1 MRSLPRSPER
11 MSTRPGPPASV
22 SLPSPPHTMSLPS
35 PPSIVSSPWS
45 PTITSAPGVPVST
58 SLPGVPVIVGRSCR
72 QVTVCCPTAPATVA
86 SSPAARRTVTSVDE
100 PRAIAYA
107 IPPLTGLQTCP
118 RDQTAVGAVAP
129 RVHRQRRRARR
140 LFLLRRARRPRRG
153 GAGCGAGRRRLRPP
167 EQVPLLVGPPA
178 RRAAA
183 PHGRLQRAR
192 RCRGDRDP
200 PARLARDRRVGRDLR
215 A

>member
-35 PPSIVSSPWS
+35 PPSI
-45 PTITSAPGVPVST
+45 TSAPGVPVST
-58 SLPGVPVIVGRSCR
+58 SLPSVPVIVGRSCR

-86 SSPAARRTVTSVDE
+86 SSPAARRTATSVDE

-129 RVHRQRRRARR
+129 RVHRQRGRARR
-140 LFLLRRARRPRRG
+140 LFLLRRARSPGRG
-153 GAGCGAGRRRLRPP
+153 GTGRGAGRQRLRPP
-167 EQVPLLVGPPA
+167 EQVPLLVGPSA
-178 RRAAA
+178 RRAVA

-192 RCRGDRDP
+192 RFRG
-200 PARLARDRRVGRDLR
+200 G
-215 A
+215 